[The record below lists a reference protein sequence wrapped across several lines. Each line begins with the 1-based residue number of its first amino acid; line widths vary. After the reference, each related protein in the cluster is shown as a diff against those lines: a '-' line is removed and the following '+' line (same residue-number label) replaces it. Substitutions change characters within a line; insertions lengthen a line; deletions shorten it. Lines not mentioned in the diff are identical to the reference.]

1 MIATKFEK
9 DGVTV
14 WENGT
19 VISSAIE
26 TINESRDLETGFI
39 REEKN
44 LMFIKG
50 NSEEVVTRQVGLLI
64 KEINA
69 GKLATYRA
77 FSLTPFY
84 AAQTEDINPT
94 TGAALGR
101 YSEVRMCLADQYLAK
116 NRVYVVPAVK
126 VAATAPVMNEA

>member
-1 MIATKFEK
+1 MNAIKFEK
-9 DGVTV
+9 DGVSV

-26 TINESRDLETGFI
+26 TINESFDLSSGFV

-50 NSEEVVTRQVGLLI
+50 NSEAVVARQVDSLI
-64 KEINA
+64 KAINS

-84 AAQTEDINPT
+84 NGQAEDINPT
-94 TGAALGR
+94 TGATLGR
-101 YSEVRMCLADQYLAK
+101 YSEVRMCIADEYTAK
-116 NRVYVVPAVK
+116 NRVYVVNAEVK
-126 VAATAPVMNEA
+126 ATAPVANEA